1 MRVTPTAAASTKKHK
16 RQMNASSSLRRRPPQ
31 ISLGFMML
39 MMVIFSIMSAG
50 LFYASRVPAVQDE
63 ISVLVHGKSDGAS
76 EDVGR
81 LAHITFIMF
90 TFTSPLILAGVL
102 STGMALLRCVNRSP
116 AVLAGLQTNPL
127 TRWFF
132 R

>member
-1 MRVTPTAAASTKKHK
+1 MSQYEPRTP
-16 RQMNASSSLRRRPPQ
+16 SSVRRRPPQ
-31 ISLGFMML
+31 MSIGFMML

-63 ISVLVHGKSDGAS
+63 LNVLVHGKSDGGG

-90 TFTSPLILAGVL
+90 TFTSPLLLAGLL
-102 STGMALLRCVNRSP
+102 STGL
-116 AVLAGLQTNPL
+116 AVL
-127 TRWFF
+127 RWFE
-132 R
+132 RRA